1 MAANAA
7 TPTTP
12 TASKSNGIR
21 RYYCD
26 DIRYDVKCFSY
37 ITLLWIRLTLGV
49 LPQSAQRT
57 RRREEMNAVLTLRG
71 GYGVGAGGASHALGG
86 QVRKRRKRILTS
98 QCLYFCTIKA
108 STFAPVK
115 QVLL

>member
-57 RRREEMNAVLTLRG
+57 RRREEMNAVP
-71 GYGVGAGGASHALGG
+71 VAALACSSF
-86 QVRKRRKRILTS
+86 TS
-98 QCLYFCTIKA
+98 CHD
-108 STFAPVK
+108 STEI
-115 QVLL
+115 